1 MPTVPYVIASPSGNV
16 TLLAPAAGLDAPA
29 QARIARKLLAQ
40 GVGKAEQMGFY
51 TAQPPTLRM
60 AGGEFCLNATR
71 ALAAFLAADAS
82 ADDWRGCI
90 RTSGIE
96 VEAHARRL
104 SSSAPLYDAAITL
117 PVTAPPAQ
125 HLAPGVLLQRLPGI
139 SHILLD
145 ARAHPFPTG
154 EHGPGGWRQQ
164 AADLLARHGLANE
177 EAAGCIWWRPVTAG
191 DAAEGSPPP
200 NTPPDVRPDV
210 RIDPV
215 VTVREPFTVFHE
227 SACGSGSL
235 ALALA
240 LGPERPWVVA
250 QPGGESL
257 TVTFAPSSV
266 RATVSGPV
274 RLLGRGTYH
283 A

>member
-16 TLLAPAAGLDAPA
+16 TLLAPAAGLDAPT
-29 QARIARKLLAQ
+29 QARIARRLLAQ

-71 ALAAFLAADAS
+71 ALAALFAADAS
-82 ADDWRGCI
+82 TDDWLGHI
-90 RTSGIE
+90 HTSGIE
-96 VEAHARRL
+96 VEARALRL
-104 SSSAPLYDAAITL
+104 PAAAPLYTAAVTL
-117 PVTAPPAQ
+117 PVTAPPARS
-125 HLAPGVLLQRLPGI
+125 LAPGVVLQRLPGI

-145 ARAHPFPTG
+145 ARAHPFPTA
-154 EHGPGGWRQQ
+154 EHGPGGWRRE
-164 AADLLARHGLANE
+164 AADLLARHGLEGEQAV
-177 EAAGCIWWRPVTAG
+177 GCVWWRPATAR
-191 DAAEGSPPP
+191 DAADCP
-200 NTPPDVRPDV
+200 TPDAPPDV

-215 VTVREPFTVFHE
+215 VTVREPFTVFYE

-257 TVTFAPSSV
+257 TITFAHGAPPV

-274 RLLGRGTYH
+274 RLLGRGMCH
-283 A
+283 C